1 MAQAVIGAMG
11 TLLPKLADLITKE
24 YNLQRGVRGEIMFLK
39 AEMESMETSLL
50 RISEAP
56 IDQPPDIQVMLWAKA
71 VRDLSYGLEDSID
84 KFMVRIETDGRPDK
98 SHSFRNFI
106 DKSLSLLTKG
116 KICHKIGIDIKD
128 IKSRIKEVSDRRD
141 RYKVDNVAAAK
152 PVGPAIDT
160 LRLAALYTKA
170 TELVG
175 TDEKSVEV
183 IKMLTEGDEVSEK
196 CLEVVSIVGFGGL
209 GKTTL
214 ANAVYKKLRVQISIQ
229 KQNLQFDCAAFVS
242 VSLNPNMKHIFKSM
256 LHQLDKYLIVIDD
269 IWDKS
274 VSENI
279 KYAFIENG
287 YGSRVITTTRV
298 LDVSLQAGGVY
309 QLKPLSVVDS
319 RKLFY
324 QIIYEME
331 NKSQPNQLVE
341 VSERILKRCGVVPLA
356 ILAIGSLLSSEKG
369 RAHTHD
375 SGLDN
380 NHDDVKNMRRILSVS
395 YSGLPPHLKTCLLH
409 LGLYPE
415 DYEIEAEQLIW
426 KWVGEGF
433 VKKEQGRSLYEVGE
447 DYLKELVNINLVQP
461 SYLNILRHVHDMVRD
476 FITYLSHEEN
486 FLTTPDCQ
494 QLEYLTSKIRRL
506 SLQTRNEE
514 VGNQV
519 ATVSLSHV
527 RSLTVFTPA
536 FSLLPALFCFPVLRV
551 LDLAECEV
559 YNTHWNDVCNL
570 FHLRYLNLR
579 STSITNIP
587 KEIGNLQFLQVL
599 DIRST
604 KIEEELPSTFAQLTQ
619 LLLIHM
625 LNSITYAVPRSMC
638 SMSYL
643 FFLSITLKTLGEE
656 DLQVL
661 GSIKPTQGREK
672 RLTTGIA
679 YPFSCLKMFSV
690 KSDTMELR
698 FGRGAMQSLQTLKL
712 DFQDVEDTLFQFGDF
727 ALGLENLP
735 SLEDVCVTFSED
747 TSEKISSVEN
757 ALRKEI
763 DMNQNKPRLRVTDM
777 GRLMVTT
784 IIHTVKQRKDVASA
798 CSRSSVAKSLL

>member
-1 MAQAVIGAMG
+1 MAEAVIGAMG
-11 TLLPKLADLITKE
+11 TLLPKMADLITKE

-39 AEMESMETSLL
+39 AEMEPCMERPRSSLALTRRAL
-50 RISEAP
+50 R
-56 IDQPPDIQVMLWAKA
+56 
-71 VRDLSYGLEDSID
+71 
-84 KFMVRIETDGRPDK
+84 
-98 SHSFRNFI
+98 
-106 DKSLSLLTKG
+106 
-116 KICHKIGIDIKD
+116 
-128 IKSRIKEVSDRRD
+128 
-141 RYKVDNVAAAK
+141 
-152 PVGPAIDT
+152 
-160 LRLAALYTKA
+160 
-170 TELVG
+170 
-175 TDEKSVEV
+175 
-183 IKMLTEGDEVSEK
+183 
-196 CLEVVSIVGFGGL
+196 
-209 GKTTL
+209 
-214 ANAVYKKLRVQISIQ
+214 
-229 KQNLQFDCAAFVS
+229 
-242 VSLNPNMKHIFKSM
+242 
-256 LHQLDKYLIVIDD
+256 YLIVIDD

-274 VSENI
+274 AWENI
-279 KYAFIENG
+279 KYALIENG
-287 YGSRVITTTRV
+287 YGT
-298 LDVSLQAGGVY
+298 GGVY
-309 QLKPLSVVDS
+309 RLKPLSVVDS

-369 RAHTHD
+369 RAHTHEYWSKVYKSIS

-433 VKKEQGRSLYEVGE
+433 VRKEQGRSLYEVGE

-461 SYLNILRHVHDMVRD
+461 SYLNSLRRVHDMVRD

-494 QLEYLTSKIRRL
+494 QLEYLPSKIRRL

-514 VGNQV
+514 VGNQL

-536 FSLLPALFCFPVLRV
+536 FSLLPGLLCFPVLRV

-559 YNTHWNDVCNL
+559 YNTHWNDICNL

-579 STSITNIP
+579 GTSITNIP
-587 KEIGNLQFLQVL
+587 KEIGNLQSLQML
-599 DIRST
+599 DIRSG
-604 KIEEELPSTFAQLTQ
+604 Q
-619 LLLIHM
+619 
-625 LNSITYAVPRSMC
+625 TYTR
-638 SMSYL
+638 
-643 FFLSITLKTLGEE
+643 
-656 DLQVL
+656 Q
-661 GSIKPTQGREK
+661 RK

-679 YPFSCLKMFSV
+679 YPFLCLKMFGV

-777 GRLMVTT
+777 GLPM
-784 IIHTVKQRKDVASA
+784 KD
-798 CSRSSVAKSLL
+798 K

>member
-24 YNLQRGVRGEIMFLK
+24 YNLQRG
-39 AEMESMETSLL
+39 
-50 RISEAP
+50 
-56 IDQPPDIQVMLWAKA
+56 PPDIQVKIWAKD

-116 KICHKIGIDIKD
+116 KIRHKIGIDIKD

-141 RYKVDNVAAAK
+141 RSKVDNVAAAK
-152 PVGPAIDT
+152 PVVPVIDT

-175 TDEKSVEV
+175 TDEKSVEMYQN
-183 IKMLTEGDEVSEK
+183 INEASWGEQQLISEIRTF
-196 CLEVVSIVGFGGL
+196 LEN
-209 GKTTL
+209 K
-214 ANAVYKKLRVQISIQ
+214 R
-229 KQNLQFDCAAFVS
+229 
-242 VSLNPNMKHIFKSM
+242 
-256 LHQLDKYLIVIDD
+256 YLIVIDD

-274 VSENI
+274 VWENI
-279 KYAFIENG
+279 KYALIENG

-298 LDVSLQAGGVY
+298 LYVSLQAGGVY
-309 QLKPLSVVDS
+309 RLKPLSVVDS

-324 QIIYEME
+324 QRIYEME
-331 NKSQPNQLVE
+331 NKSPPNQLVE
-341 VSERILKRCGVVPLA
+341 VSERILKRCGGVPLA

-369 RAHTHD
+369 TTHTHEYW
-375 SGLDN
+375 SKVYKSISLGLDN
-380 NHDDVKNMRRILSVS
+380 NHDDVKNMRRILS
-395 YSGLPPHLKTCLLH
+395 
-409 LGLYPE
+409 
-415 DYEIEAEQLIW
+415 
-426 KWVGEGF
+426 
-433 VKKEQGRSLYEVGE
+433 
-447 DYLKELVNINLVQP
+447 
-461 SYLNILRHVHDMVRD
+461 
-476 FITYLSHEEN
+476 
-486 FLTTPDCQ
+486 
-494 QLEYLTSKIRRL
+494 
-506 SLQTRNEE
+506 TRNEE
-514 VGNQV
+514 VGNQL

-527 RSLTVFTPA
+527 RSL
-536 FSLLPALFCFPVLRV
+536 SLLLGLLCFRVLRV

-559 YNTHWNDVCNL
+559 YNTHWNDICNL

-579 STSITNIP
+579 GTSITNIP
-587 KEIGNLQFLQVL
+587 KEIGNQQFLQVL
-599 DIRST
+599 DIRSG
-604 KIEEELPSTFAQLTQ
+604 Q
-619 LLLIHM
+619 
-625 LNSITYAVPRSMC
+625 TYTR
-638 SMSYL
+638 
-643 FFLSITLKTLGEE
+643 
-656 DLQVL
+656 Q
-661 GSIKPTQGREK
+661 RK

-679 YPFSCLKMFSV
+679 YPFLCLKMFGV

-777 GRLMVTT
+777 GRLM
-784 IIHTVKQRKDVASA
+784 KEK
-798 CSRSSVAKSLL
+798 

>member
-1 MAQAVIGAMG
+1 MAQAVIGAIG

-24 YNLQRGVRGEIMFLK
+24 YNLQRG
-39 AEMESMETSLL
+39 
-50 RISEAP
+50 
-56 IDQPPDIQVMLWAKA
+56 LWAKA

-128 IKSRIKEVSDRRD
+128 IKSCIKEVSDRRD

-160 LRLAALYTKA
+160 LRLAALYRKA

-175 TDEKSVEV
+175 TDEKSVEMYQN
-183 IKMLTEGDEVSEK
+183 INEASWGEQQLISEIRTFFENK
-196 CLEVVSIVGFGGL
+196 
-209 GKTTL
+209 
-214 ANAVYKKLRVQISIQ
+214 R
-229 KQNLQFDCAAFVS
+229 
-242 VSLNPNMKHIFKSM
+242 
-256 LHQLDKYLIVIDD
+256 YLIVIDD

-274 VSENI
+274 AWENI
-279 KYAFIENG
+279 KYALIENG
-287 YGSRVITTTRV
+287 YGT
-298 LDVSLQAGGVY
+298 GGVY
-309 QLKPLSVVDS
+309 RLKPLSVVDS

-369 RAHTHD
+369 RAHTHEYWSKVYKSIS

-426 KWVGEGF
+426 KWVGEGS
-433 VKKEQGRSLYEVGE
+433 VKKEQGRILYEVGE

-461 SYLNILRHVHDMVRD
+461 SYLNSLRRVHDMVRD
-476 FITYLSHEEN
+476 FITYLSREEN

-494 QLEYLTSKIRRL
+494 QLEYLPSKIRQL

-514 VGNQV
+514 VGNQL
-519 ATVSLSHV
+519 ATVSLSYV

-536 FSLLPALFCFPVLRV
+536 FSLLPALLCFPVLRV

-559 YNTHWNDVCNL
+559 YNTHWNDICNL

-579 STSITNIP
+579 GTSITNIP

-599 DIRST
+599 DISAKIDVVHVLPVLPKYHTENIRRGGPSSSREHST
-604 KIEEELPSTFAQLTQ
+604 LSELV
-619 LLLIHM
+619 I
-625 LNSITYAVPRSMC
+625 
-638 SMSYL
+638 
-643 FFLSITLKTLGEE
+643 
-656 DLQVL
+656 QVE
-661 GSIKPTQGREK
+661 KPTQGREK

-777 GRLMVTT
+777 GRLMIEN
-784 IIHTVKQRKDVASA
+784 II
-798 CSRSSVAKSLL
+798 SRQFGV